1 MSSPTAEL
9 RPPRQVFDIEGHAF
23 FLTFSCYRR
32 LSLLGRDR
40 CKRMVLGTLD
50 AVSWRH
56 QVGVVGYCVMP
67 NHMHALV
74 RPVRAGTLSVF
85 MQQWKRLTS
94 AAIQQFL
101 RLGQPDDFSPFG
113 KYVRDGAGVVHVW
126 QPKYYAFNVFTPA
139 KAIEKLEYMHN
150 NPVRAGLVD
159 DPCAWPWSTAAHF
172 LQGRRVPV
180 RLVPMDG
187 PVVWEHQ
194 MRKGAQAR
202 R

>member
-1 MSSPTAEL
+1 MSGSTSRL

-40 CKRMVLGTLD
+40 CKRIVLGTLD
-50 AVSWRH
+50 NQSWRH

-67 NHMHALV
+67 NHVHALV
-74 RPVRAGTLSVF
+74 RPVHAGTLSVF

-94 AAIQQFL
+94 SGIQGFL

-113 KYVRDGAGVVHVW
+113 KYVRDGAGAVHVW
-126 QPKYYAFNVFTPA
+126 QAKYYAFNVFTPA
-139 KAIEKLEYMHN
+139 KAVEKLEYMHN
-150 NPVRAGLVD
+150 NPVRAGLVSE
-159 DPCAWPWSTAAHF
+159 PWVWPWSSAASF
-172 LQGRRVPV
+172 LQGKRSPV

-187 PVVWEHQ
+187 PIVWEQ
-194 MRKGAQAR
+194 QTRRAR
-202 R
+202 RGM